1 MSAPLTTAGEAFKVQ
16 VVLRSKVCLAFFL
29 LTSCDAEVVRPL
41 PTGGG
46 GAGVGAAGTSQTGGG
61 GSGLGG
67 NAGGGGFAGGGGSGM
82 AGAGGLGGAGGATGG
97 FGGGGNAA
105 GGAGGGITG
114 PIAVGEV
121 VPDFGLLDVNT
132 ASPTSGTV
140 VSPRDYLEQV
150 SGWYFGH
157 AT

>member
-1 MSAPLTTAGEAFKVQ
+1 MTTTAEAFKVQ
-16 VVLRSKVCLAFFL
+16 AVLRSKVCIVFFL
-29 LTSCDAEVVRPL
+29 LTSCDADVVRPV

-46 GAGVGAAGTSQTGGG
+46 GAGVGAAGASQTGGG

-67 NAGGGGFAGGGGSGM
+67 NAGGGGFAGGGGSGT
-82 AGAGGLGGAGGATGG
+82 AGAGGLGGAGGTGG
-97 FGGGGNAA
+97 FGGGGNAAGA

-114 PIAVGEV
+114 PIAVGQV

-132 ASPTSGTV
+132 ASPTSGAV

-157 AT
+157 AS